1 MRAIALTAPDTPP
14 APIDLPAPAPAE
26 DQVLVR
32 VHASSVNPVDNA
44 IAAGMLLGMGVEH
57 EFPVT
62 LGRDYAGVVE
72 QVGANVTRYTPGDR
86 VYGFILHANPAVHD
100 GAWAE
105 LVTVPE
111 HSSIGPAPDGVD
123 LATAGAAP
131 LAGIT
136 AVTAIDA
143 LELSDADVLLVVGA
157 TGGVG
162 SLAVQ
167 LAARAGATVIAPG
180 LPEDEEYLR
189 DLGVSEIVPRDG
201 DIAELVRERHPDG
214 VDALLDLVSY
224 APGAFDGALKPGAR
238 VASSNGAAGDGP
250 GRTNVMATPTPENL
264 QRLAALL
271 ADGSCASPCKRPT
284 TSHKRPK
291 RSPRSPA
298 PTPRASSR
306 STSTEHR
313 SPAPPPSA
321 TSWPTRRQAGPSQPR
336 PTRHD
341 ARKRKGRAR
350 LRIFMRC
357 ERGRLACA
365 CRPRE
370 Q

>member
-14 APIDLPAPAPAE
+14 APIDLPATAPAE

-72 QVGANVTRYTPGDR
+72 QVGANVTGYAPGDQ

-105 LVTVPE
+105 LITVPE
-111 HSSIGPAPDGVD
+111 HLSIGPAPDGVD
-123 LATAGAAP
+123 LDTAGAAP

-167 LAARAGATVIAPG
+167 LAARARATVIAPG

-189 DLGVSEIVPRDG
+189 DLGVSEIAPRDG

-224 APGAFDGALKPGAR
+224 APGAFDGALKPDAR

-250 GRTNVMATPTPENL
+250 GRTNVMASPTPENL

-271 ADGSCASPCKRPT
+271 A
-284 TSHKRPK
+284 
-291 RSPRSPA
+291 
-298 PTPRASSR
+298 
-306 STSTEHR
+306 
-313 SPAPPPSA
+313 
-321 TSWPTRRQAGPSQPR
+321 AG
-336 PTRHD
+336 T
-341 ARKRKGRAR
+341 
-350 LRIFMRC
+350 LRIPVRATYD
-357 ERGRLACA
+357 LAQA
-365 CRPRE
+365 PE
-370 Q
+370 ALTALAGTHTQGKLAIQVH